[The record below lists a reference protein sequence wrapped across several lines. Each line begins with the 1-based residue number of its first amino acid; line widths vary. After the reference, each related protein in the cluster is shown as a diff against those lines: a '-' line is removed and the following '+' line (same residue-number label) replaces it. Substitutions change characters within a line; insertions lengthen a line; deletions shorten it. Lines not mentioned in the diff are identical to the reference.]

1 MPIKR
6 AAKAAPEQDPAV
18 TRALADLAE
27 TLGVGPIATLDR
39 TKRLTELVTLDRE
52 LTPEEDAELAA
63 EAKRRADRRRAAR
76 EGEKRR
82 AKWIRKHGPLV
93 TVDDNLAYLTY
104 QLKGGK
110 KAQAREAVKPTP
122 YVTPRPAGR
131 RPATL
136 TKAALPEPAKPD
148 PRKPRRGPSV
158 GFVGYLDLNNTDD

>member
-93 TVDDNLAYLTY
+93 TVDDNLAYHLST
-104 QLKGGK
+104 QGRQESPGPRGG
-110 KAQAREAVKPTP
+110 QADALRDPA
-122 YVTPRPAGR
+122 PRWSSARDSHQGRFAG
-131 RPATL
+131 A
-136 TKAALPEPAKPD
+136 
-148 PRKPRRGPSV
+148 S
-158 GFVGYLDLNNTDD
+158 